1 MFFSVSVVEE
11 STTITVSNI
20 SSKTLRAFIHKFF
33 RSKVNT
39 YMFTK
44 YSFRSLTFYKFF
56 ALEFYNLLEILCDER
71 PIGLNIKECKRIKEL
86 LLTNTWMKS
95 TVADIKPIVNL
106 DNKVRLRFDPLDYQT
121 NFIKH
126 FSDTVCKYGLRG
138 TLLGADPGTGKTYTS
153 LLLAECLDVEKIV
166 VFTPLNALDRV
177 WLQNTRH
184 PTESLY
190 KAKQSVWSSKDGVP
204 YRDERISIYHYE
216 SLSQA
221 LDNYRRYLG
230 KRTLLIVDEL
240 HNLNEINSART
251 HTYVEFCKKTKCFV
265 LPMSGT
271 PLKALGT
278 EVIPHLR
285 AFDPLFT
292 EAVELRFKKI
302 FSGSASFTHSIL
314 VRRINKINYRVT
326 SSEAN
331 IEEPI
336 ETTIKIATPDGDN
349 YTLVHLAKL
358 MKEYIDERTAFYDEA
373 MPDAIDAFNEC
384 VMLAKSKLLSNASSP
399 AQKNNINALFEGYAR
414 NIKII
419 IDAYKKRSLAM
430 IPEVMKEATSFEKT
444 YIIPNLP
451 TKELRDTF
459 KDVKSVVKYAA
470 LKIRGE
476 CLGRVLGRARI
487 DAHISICRHIEYRDI
502 IDSTEKKTL
511 IFTTWQEVVEET
523 MKHLQTEGYNVL
535 AVYGDQTKNLAS
547 IVSRF
552 ETDKAANPL
561 IATYASLS
569 TAVPLIM
576 ADTMIIIN
584 PPFRDYVMRQTVA
597 RIARKGATTQTRIF
611 NIILDTGD
619 LPNISSRNVDI
630 MQWSR
635 EQVNFFL
642 GLKELEGDDTDQTSD
657 EQVATECAL
666 PNIVDLTAKAEF
678 NELKLKPFFGNW

>member
-1 MFFSVSVVEE
+1 
-11 STTITVSNI
+11 
-20 SSKTLRAFIHKFF
+20 
-33 RSKVNT
+33 
-39 YMFTK
+39 
-44 YSFRSLTFYKFF
+44 
-56 ALEFYNLLEILCDER
+56 
-71 PIGLNIKECKRIKEL
+71 
-86 LLTNTWMKS
+86 
-95 TVADIKPIVNL
+95 
-106 DNKVRLRFDPLDYQT
+106 
-121 NFIKH
+121 
-126 FSDTVCKYGLRG
+126 
-138 TLLGADPGTGKTYTS
+138 
-153 LLLAECLDVEKIV
+153 
-166 VFTPLNALDRV
+166 
-177 WLQNTRH
+177 
-184 PTESLY
+184 
-190 KAKQSVWSSKDGVP
+190 
-204 YRDERISIYHYE
+204 
-216 SLSQA
+216 
-221 LDNYRRYLG
+221 
-230 KRTLLIVDEL
+230 
-240 HNLNEINSART
+240 
-251 HTYVEFCKKTKCFV
+251 
-265 LPMSGT
+265 
-271 PLKALGT
+271 
-278 EVIPHLR
+278 
-285 AFDPLFT
+285 
-292 EAVELRFKKI
+292 
-302 FSGSASFTHSIL
+302 
-314 VRRINKINYRVT
+314 
-326 SSEAN
+326 
-331 IEEPI
+331 
-336 ETTIKIATPDGDN
+336 
-349 YTLVHLAKL
+349 
-358 MKEYIDERTAFYDEA
+358 
-373 MPDAIDAFNEC
+373 
-384 VMLAKSKLLSNASSP
+384 
-399 AQKNNINALFEGYAR
+399 
-414 NIKII
+414 
-419 IDAYKKRSLAM
+419 
-430 IPEVMKEATSFEKT
+430 MKEATSFEKT

-459 KDVKSVVKYAA
+459 KDVKSVVKYAG

-487 DAHISICRHIEYRDI
+487 DAHISICQHIEYKDI

-523 MKHLQTEGYNVL
+523 MKHLQKEGYNVL